1 MDQVG
6 EMSEALKLLQQVRLE
21 LRNFG
26 NELKTQNMGKF
37 IEDIFPREEGHRQKN
52 IMKGQHS

>member
-6 EMSEALKLLQQVRLE
+6 EMNEALKLLQQVRLE

-37 IEDIFPREEGHRQKN
+37 IEDIFPREEGHR
-52 IMKGQHS
+52 